1 MGLRI
6 IQLISNC
13 VFFQERPPPVPP
25 SRPYTV
31 TGNKKIAFPQNR
43 VMRATFPGN
52 SLNQYTW
59 VCWVYKTNSN
69 QTFLLAPSRR
79 DRSFRSPFIERGD
92 RGGDRFISSPE
103 GLPRGGEK
111 EPHPPCTS
119 HTPRAQVI
127 TPLSTQWQQHTDCP
141 SPTPLFTLSPSCPTS
156 PTSPSSTAPKHHF
169 TSLYSTA
176 ASNPASTFG
185 GNWHMIEQSFPS
197 LDDIIMKYPSYILI
211 MMIPNQCDVLLLHTN
226 KNWYEIFAKLL
237 IPWCQI
243 LNLCGYHVPSDM
255 YFQAR
260 FLKFG

>member
-1 MGLRI
+1 MWIPWLLTNVISRQSSRLVHYLGWIWWVFILTKSLCRMISRQSTEIRGSVVGFGSFRWVIGSSI
-6 IQLISNC
+6 IDC

-111 EPHPPCTS
+111 EPHPPRTS

-127 TPLSTQWQQHTDCP
+127 TPLSTQW
-141 SPTPLFTLSPSCPTS
+141 
-156 PTSPSSTAPKHHF
+156 
-169 TSLYSTA
+169 
-176 ASNPASTFG
+176 
-185 GNWHMIEQSFPS
+185 
-197 LDDIIMKYPSYILI
+197 
-211 MMIPNQCDVLLLHTN
+211 
-226 KNWYEIFAKLL
+226 
-237 IPWCQI
+237 
-243 LNLCGYHVPSDM
+243 
-255 YFQAR
+255 
-260 FLKFG
+260 